1 MSTTLTNGGG
11 WQVLGGLLLHRV
23 FIEMGAALRWMFWG
37 LMLQIV
43 AAALFL
49 SFVPLLA
56 FKQPAP
62 VFALALGVGMLLWI
76 IGSFVVLRGQFKCLH
91 LQIPPGFPGG
101 LPGRR
106 WIQLAYFCEL
116 GSILLRLAR
125 NWVGRGVLGLVIL
138 PLELL
143 SLIFL
148 LLFLRKTADV
158 IARSDLRRWIDFVF
172 GCLAV
177 TVVCGLSLPILRQFQ
192 DEIGKPTTAVIG
204 LTMLAFLACSLLGG
218 VVGYGTVL
226 WRMGT
231 AAKAFGAHLLEFN
244 PTSDPVAQST

>member
-1 MSTTLTNGGG
+1 MFFTSASSG
-11 WQVLGGLLLHRV
+11 WQVLGGILLYRV
-23 FIEMGAALRWMFWG
+23 FEELGAALRWMFWG
-37 LMLQIV
+37 LMLQLF
-43 AAALFL
+43 AAALLL
-49 SFVPLLA
+49 SGLPLLA
-56 FKQPAP
+56 MKQPAP
-62 VFALALGVGMLLWI
+62 VFVAALSVGMLLWI

-91 LQIPPGFPGG
+91 LQLPPGFAGG

-125 NWVGRGVLGLVIL
+125 NWVGRGVLGLIIL

-148 LLFLRKTADV
+148 LLFLRKTADI
-158 IARSDLRRWIDFVF
+158 IARTDLRRWIDFVF

-177 TVVCGLSLPILRQFQ
+177 TIVSGLSLPILRHFQ
-192 DEIGKPTTAVIG
+192 DELGKPTAAVIG
-204 LTMLAFLACSLLGG
+204 LIGFACFAFSSLGG
-218 VVGYGTVL
+218 IVGYSVVL

-231 AAKAFGAHLLEFN
+231 AAKAFGAHLSEYD
-244 PTSDPVAQST
+244 SASEPVTAPQ